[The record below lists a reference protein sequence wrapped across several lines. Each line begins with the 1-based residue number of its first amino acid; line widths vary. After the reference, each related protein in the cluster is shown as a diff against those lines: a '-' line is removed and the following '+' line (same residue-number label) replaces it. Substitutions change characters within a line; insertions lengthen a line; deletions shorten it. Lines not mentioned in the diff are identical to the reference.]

1 MLQQHIVEGFWFN
14 DRLYVWAM
22 DAARPA
28 VTGSRHRVPLH
39 PYALPPADL
48 GRCVGGLGSDAPRTA
63 VLHLPG
69 RPRRPA
75 APPGLLPPGGDLP
88 PDGGLAPPDPP
99 VLRPWS
105 VPVRELGPAA
115 ALRLLTGPAGPRT
128 GTGLLHLAALARAAH
143 EHARAGCVVPAVH
156 HEDRARVHWRPVLA
170 PAGLAWLRNAAAAA
184 PPPLRAH
191 RDPDPDPAR
200 AGAAVLADLLEC
212 LCSLT
217 DAAVRERL
225 AYRFPDGGADLLS
238 AAAPTREWFVRAH
251 RAAAGERPAERSAR
265 GRPTG
270 AAVLVEPGG
279 RR

>member
-22 DAARPA
+22 DAALPA
-28 VTGSRHRVPLH
+28 ATDSRRRVPIH
-39 PYALPPADL
+39 PYAVPPADL
-48 GRCVGGLGSDAPRTA
+48 GRYVGGLGSGDPRVA

-69 RPRRPA
+69 RPRYPA
-75 APPGLLPPGGDLP
+75 APPGLVPQGGGLTPPGP
-88 PDGGLAPPDPP
+88 PTL
-99 VLRPWS
+99 LPWS

-115 ALRLLTGPAGPRT
+115 ALRLLSGAAGPRN
-128 GTGLLHLAALARAAH
+128 GPGLLHLAAFARAAR

-156 HEDRARVHWRPVLA
+156 HAERTGARWRPVLS

-200 AGAAVLADLLEC
+200 EGAAVVADLLEC

-225 AYRFPDGGADLLS
+225 ADRFPEGGADLLS
-238 AAAPTREWFVRAH
+238 AAAPAREWFVRAH
-251 RAAAGERPAERSAR
+251 RAAAGDRFTVRPVCGRS
-265 GRPTG
+265 GGG
-270 AAVLVEPGG
+270 AALVESDG